1 MPDTGCAA
9 LCSARRGIRIYPMS
23 QERRKRQQ
31 ERHGVSETKPVPHT
45 VIIAI
50 AIVVVFA
57 VAYYFIRHRQ
67 TGRLDVFAKCLTAKQ
82 AKMYGAY
89 WCPHC
94 EDQKE
99 KFGSSFQYAPYV
111 ECGIKGSQAIASV
124 CTEAGIKRFPTW
136 IFGDGTRVEGAH
148 ELDFLG
154 EQTGCSLP

>member
-1 MPDTGCAA
+1 
-9 LCSARRGIRIYPMS
+9 MS
-23 QERRKRQQ
+23 QERRQRQQ
-31 ERHGVSETKPVPHT
+31 ERQGQPKPFPSSI
-45 VIIAI
+45 VIGIV
-50 AIVVVFA
+50 IVVAFA

-67 TGRLDVFAKCLTAKQ
+67 NSRLDAFARCLTAKQ

-99 KFGSSFQYAPYV
+99 KFGSSIEYAPYV
-111 ECGIKGSQAIASV
+111 ECGIKGSNAIAAV

-136 IFGDGTRVEGAH
+136 IFADGTRVEGAH
-148 ELDFLG
+148 ELEFLG

>member
-1 MPDTGCAA
+1 
-9 LCSARRGIRIYPMS
+9 MS

-31 ERHGVSETKPVPHT
+31 ERQGVSQTKTVPRT

-50 AIVVVFA
+50 VIVGVFA
-57 VAYYFIRHRQ
+57 VAYYFIRHKQ
-67 TGRLDVFAKCLTAKQ
+67 TSRLDAFSKCLTAKQ

-94 EDQKE
+94 EEQKE

-111 ECGIKGSQAIASV
+111 ECGIKGSKAIEPV

-136 IFGDGTRVEGAH
+136 VFADGSRVEGEH
-148 ELDFLG
+148 DLQFLG

>member
-1 MPDTGCAA
+1 
-9 LCSARRGIRIYPMS
+9 MS

-31 ERHGVSETKPVPHT
+31 ERYGVSEKKPVPRS

-50 AIVVVFA
+50 VIVVVFA
-57 VAYYFIRHRQ
+57 IAVFFVRHRQ
-67 TGRLDVFAKCLTAKQ
+67 TSRLDAFAKCLTAKQ

-111 ECGIKGSQAIASV
+111 ECGIKGSKGIEPV
-124 CTEAGIKRFPTW
+124 CTQANIKRFPTW
-136 IFGDGTRVEGAH
+136 IFADGTRVEGSR
-148 ELDFLG
+148 ELEFLA